1 MRGMRVT
8 HLGEEFVV
16 FRGTQKTDDA
26 KLRDWKEINFTIVQT
41 PDNHW
46 PKSRQV
52 TWVQRVVPV
61 TMKSMGFQTERSHL
75 VVRDLLARFVFA
87 GIE

>member
-26 KLRDWKEINFTIVQT
+26 KLNDKVIDDFL
-41 PDNHW
+41 
-46 PKSRQV
+46 
-52 TWVQRVVPV
+52 
-61 TMKSMGFQTERSHL
+61 G
-75 VVRDLLARFVFA
+75 LLLR
-87 GIE
+87 E